1 MKNNTQDNKSFS
13 DYPSIE
19 RLFQGLE
26 SKDTDELVDRL
37 KDLNVNLETCNSLI
51 EEISDRKGLTP
62 YKDYSSTFT
71 MLVLAAFYVLSI
83 NAKSFIGTSIMQF
96 VYLIIVGGFGFYLQY
111 KVLPSHDDNN
121 YLKALRIYQRY
132 LMMGNK
138 NS

>member
-13 DYPSIE
+13 DYPTIE

-26 SKDTDELVDRL
+26 SKNTDKLVDRL
-37 KDLNVNLETCNSLI
+37 KDLNINLETCNSLI
-51 EEISDRKGLTP
+51 EEISDHKGLTP

-83 NAKSFIGTSIMQF
+83 NAKNFIGTSIMQF
-96 VYLIIVGGFGFYLQY
+96 VYLIIIGGFGFYLQY

-132 LMMGNK
+132 LMMNNK